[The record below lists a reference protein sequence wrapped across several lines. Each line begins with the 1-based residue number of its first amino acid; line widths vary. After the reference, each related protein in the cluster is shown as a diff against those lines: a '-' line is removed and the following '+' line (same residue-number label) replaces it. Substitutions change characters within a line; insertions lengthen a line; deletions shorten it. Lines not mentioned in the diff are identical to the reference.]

1 MTPRPWPERPWPAA
15 IPRYAT
21 KRNLDRETLGPELVD
36 ISRKLGFEPMPW
48 NVDMWNTQ
56 YEYTVVDDPLWGE
69 VKRLW
74 YREVRITV
82 PRQSSKTT
90 SALVRHVDRMVNGE
104 ARGWGASPVSLFTM
118 QHASDARKKMVK
130 VWMPLL
136 RASPFYVESDR
147 QNRGTPDSL
156 IRQLILSNGKEGI
169 EWAND
174 GRMETFPPNAA
185 GGHGD
190 VVDLTDI
197 DEAFAMVDDR
207 AEDGV
212 RPAMIA
218 RPSPQLVVE
227 STAGT
232 ADSLYLLDKV
242 EDGRALVDSGID
254 SHIMYL
260 EYAADALAGDDI
272 HNPEHWHRWMP
283 ALGYTQSLEVLMIE
297 HDNYMRSS
305 DPDKGEA
312 GWSRAY
318 CNLWTGRNIRLIPP
332 KAWAKCL
339 DPESAIGGDRPRL
352 WLAADSSPG
361 PSPSSSVSIAGYR
374 ADGSIHVEVLAHHA
388 GKEWLAETIGK
399 ITRAQTTIEKLY
411 IDPKGPIGSVLPDI
425 RLAANTNIEIVD
437 AEMMAALST
446 RFLDGVIGGT
456 IRHRGQPPLDA
467 AVDGAAKRQ
476 LLDSWA
482 FARRPSSEDISPL
495 VSCAE
500 AHWGAILNPPS
511 QGLIGMALG

>member
-1 MTPRPWPERPWPAA
+1 MTPRPWPQRPWPDAV
-15 IPRYAT
+15 PRYAT
-21 KRNLDRETLGPELVD
+21 KRNFDRDTLGPELVD
-36 ISRKLGFEPMPW
+36 ISRKLGYEPMPW
-48 NVDMWNTQ
+48 NVEMWNTQ

-74 YREVRITV
+74 YREARITV

-104 ARGWGASPVSLFTM
+104 ARGWGGSPVSLFTM
-118 QHASDARKKMVK
+118 QHAAEARKKIVK
-130 VWMPLL
+130 VWMPVL
-136 RASPFYVESDR
+136 RSSPFYIPSDR
-147 QNRGTPDSL
+147 DNRGTPESA
-156 IRQLILSNGKEGI
+156 IRQFVLSNGKEGI

-174 GRMETFPPNAA
+174 GRMETFPPTGK

-218 RPSPQLVVE
+218 RPSPQLCVE

-260 EYAADALAGDDI
+260 EYAADLLAGDDL
-272 HNPEHWHRWMP
+272 HDPDHWHRWMP
-283 ALGYTQSLEVLMIE
+283 ALGYTQSLDVLKIE

-312 GWSRAY
+312 GWARAFG
-318 CNLWTGRNIRLIPP
+318 NLWTGRTIRLIPP

-339 DPESAIGGDRPRL
+339 DPESAITERRL

-399 ITRAQTTIEKLY
+399 ITRAQSIEKLY
-411 IDPKGPIGSVLPDI
+411 VDPKGPINSVLPDI
-425 RLAANTNIEIVD
+425 RLAANTNVEIID
-437 AEMMAALST
+437 AETMGALSG
-446 RFLDGVIGGT
+446 RFLDAVIGGKVF
-456 IRHRGQPPLDA
+456 HRGQPPLDA
-467 AVDGAAKRQ
+467 AVEGAAKRT

-500 AHWGAILNPPS
+500 AHWGAILNP
-511 QGLIGMALG
+511 QRGLISMAPG